1 MWSFSTVRRLL
12 RVQQYVK
19 NLFVF
24 IPAFFGGKLVSFSG
38 LTDLSLYFLVFCG
51 ISSVIYIINDI
62 ADRDEDRRHPQ
73 KRFRPLASGE
83 VSVRSAAML
92 AAGLALV
99 CLICALLLFKPAECL
114 VLAAY
119 ALLNILYTFLLKQFA
134 IIDISCIAAGFVLR
148 AVGGTLVADLHLSQW
163 LVLMV
168 FLLCMFLALGKRW
181 DDLRIGNSGEGKPV
195 RKSISGYTQ
204 YFVHSAL
211 TFFATINTICYIMY
225 TLSPQT
231 QQYYGTSL
239 VYLSSFWVI
248 LGNMRYLQVIFVLH
262 KSGAPTKILMRDLVM
277 QAIIACWILHMAVL
291 VYHDVFF

>member
-1 MWSFSTVRRLL
+1 MWSFSIVRRLL

-19 NLFVF
+19 NFFVF
-24 IPAFFGGKLVSFSG
+24 IPAFFGGKLVLASE
-38 LTDLSLYFLVFCG
+38 LADLFLYFLVFCG

-62 ADRDEDRRHPQ
+62 TDQEEDRRHPL
-73 KRFRPLASGE
+73 KRSRPLAAGE
-83 VSVRSAAML
+83 VSVRSAALL
-92 AAGLALV
+92 AVGIALACV
-99 CLICALLLFKPAECL
+99 IFALLLFKPAENM

-119 ALLNILYTFLLKQFA
+119 AVLNILYTFLLKQFA

-181 DDLRIGNSGEGKPV
+181 DDLRIENSEGGKPV

-225 TLSPQT
+225 TLSPQA

-248 LGNMRYLQVIFVLH
+248 LGNMRYLQIIFVLH
-262 KSGAPTKILMRDLVM
+262 KSGAPTKILMQDLVM
-277 QAIIACWILHMAVL
+277 QGIIACWILHMAVL
-291 VYHDVFF
+291 VYHNIF